1 MESLGGVGYLD
12 NEEQEYLNI
21 ARLHR
26 DCAVLPIWEGT
37 TDVLSTDFLRALKH
51 PKGGQDT
58 LDALE
63 GFVKRAYEFQG
74 KVPRP
79 AGWDPL
85 GVWTALRRRIEYES
99 LVDLLGDAR
108 EVLWAVADLL
118 VCVLLFIDAGSD
130 GDQVSAD
137 IFFRFLEG
145 KNMVTP
151 RERVSAKEQ
160 LARDL
165 EVVYGNT
172 TIPPKL

>member
-1 MESLGGVGYLD
+1 
-12 NEEQEYLNI
+12 
-21 ARLHR
+21 
-26 DCAVLPIWEGT
+26 
-37 TDVLSTDFLRALKH
+37 
-51 PKGGQDT
+51 
-58 LDALE
+58 
-63 GFVKRAYEFQG
+63 
-74 KVPRP
+74 
-79 AGWDPL
+79 
-85 GVWTALRRRIEYES
+85 
-99 LVDLLGDAR
+99 LLGDAR